1 MAGKAKFDQE
11 AALKSILGADRQAAP
26 EQEAAGQPVAASAKS
41 KNRVQRSYF
50 IDRDLDKALRKMG
63 LEEEKKLTEVVNE
76 ILRMG
81 LQKYL

>member
-11 AALKSILGADRQAAP
+11 SALKSILGADRQSVP
-26 EQEAAGQPVAASAKS
+26 EQEAVGQPVAASTKN

-50 IDRDLDKALRKMG
+50 IDCDLDKALRKMG

-76 ILRMG
+76 ILRAG

>member
-11 AALKSILGADRQAAP
+11 AALKSILGADRQP
-26 EQEAAGQPVAASAKS
+26 EPETAGQPVAAGAKN

-76 ILRMG
+76 ILRVG
-81 LQKYL
+81 LQRYL